1 MLLVTLIGEACWRE
15 TEKKGLH
22 YAHEK
27 LTKYFYFM
35 CKMKTFLAMFWHGIA
50 AVLLIGASEQVIHRF
65 IMVHNVCKLRRA

>member
-50 AVLLIGASEQVIHRF
+50 AVLLIGASEHFKGQLQAKK
-65 IMVHNVCKLRRA
+65 CLY